1 MPYYIPVEQRNTYL
15 RFKEALED
23 SDNPNIDEF
32 IAGLDKQFRDWQG
45 AEDSKEGKI

>member
-23 SDNPNIDEF
+23 SDTPNIDEF
-32 IAGLDKQFRDWQG
+32 MNELLDLYEERE
-45 AEDSKEGKI
+45 ANI

>member
-23 SDNPNIDEF
+23 SDSPNIDEF
-32 IAGLDKQFRDWQG
+32 MNELLDVYEQQ
-45 AEDSKEGKI
+45 DSNI

>member
-23 SDNPNIDEF
+23 SDTPNIDEF
-32 IAGLDKQFRDWQG
+32 MNELLDLYEQRDS
-45 AEDSKEGKI
+45 EI